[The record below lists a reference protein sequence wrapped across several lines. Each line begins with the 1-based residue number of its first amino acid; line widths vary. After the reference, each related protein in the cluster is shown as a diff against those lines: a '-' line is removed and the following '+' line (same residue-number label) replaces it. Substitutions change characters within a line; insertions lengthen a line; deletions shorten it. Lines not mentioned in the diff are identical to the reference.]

1 MKKKGLWLLAA
12 FGLLAVSCMKEPAQE
27 PEAQMTDMPSIT
39 AVTLAESPATRVSV
53 GPAVDGKRPIVWNT
67 GDALSVF
74 FKNSMNVKYVL
85 KGEGG
90 EPEGVFAYASGLSFG
105 YEFPQ
110 VYGAYPYDEKVKL
123 EDGCLWVTIPAE
135 QSYTEKTFDPKA
147 NAMVGVSDPGK
158 EMPFRNVGGYLVLQF
173 YGEDAEVKEVK
184 VTGAMAEQIAG
195 TVLMGVEEDE
205 IPWLV
210 DWGDGASDEV
220 KLVAETPVKVGA
232 TAEEATEFWL
242 VLMPVTFMD
251 GLTVTV
257 TDADGN
263 LLLSQ
268 TKDSA
273 VEIKRSEVYRLDP
286 LCLSHSNGAFAA
298 SVTWTYADD
307 ADVDHNLFYGSE
319 GTTRYSREAL
329 PLGVDAS
336 IVTKYGEEIAA
347 ATPEGVTV
355 TVADP
360 ETGDTVP
367 ADDVTVSN
375 ITLKDGDLVADV
387 EGFLWDK
394 VYGVSV
400 EYALSGSE
408 LTLDGSLTT
417 VDRKREPVTLDL
429 VAEYT
434 FDINKLDSETGFGYI
449 EKEPVK
455 DSWYKWESEPLTD
468 AIYAAYLNGGVIT
481 KDDFANADEFFKEEV
496 EDEVRA
502 APSSGS
508 AKEFVTV
515 SRETACPSTT
525 SSGKADP
532 DDPYR
537 IVGNDLDRRIT
548 TYIGQEVI
556 IPIRLSYR
564 VPKYDF
570 LHLMYYTFNPEKE
583 VEGFITKYDFE
594 ENDGS
599 VLWWSQVYPS
609 YLIEPADESK
619 SEDEIQQGISYRHA
633 LANFDI
639 SYINLAELAFN
650 VVDEQDSI
658 LEAAQM
664 EDLGLSAKFFY
675 ADETLADKSLPT
687 EDQFVPVFKTY
698 KSLWVDNT
706 VLYYRTNEKKFIPVK
721 GSLTIQ
727 SGGCDFPIPTRFD
740 TPKASFLHPDV
751 MLDYSSYAVVRWIPF
766 KEPVAKGSTIV
777 LDENKIY
784 RVPLFKGMELK
795 DNRPQGV
802 SYYVIEDGE
811 WVKGNV
817 NELDPWSGAPT
828 DGNGYREGVLSKDAY
843 RLSLTVN
850 YDSFFDNV
858 PKELTR
864 LLSLQFSADGETFVA
879 KQNEGGTLTPYV
891 VYDYT
896 SEVQF
901 QGTITIP
908 VVVYIESPWQEKLTF
923 EYDVTIKGYNAP

>member
-1 MKKKGLWLLAA
+1 MKPLSKGLLLLAT

-525 SSGKADP
+525 TDFKASVLKGEVCSSGKADP

-570 LHLMYYTFNPEKE
+570 LHQQNYTFDDGKWYTMDSPKYSPNKQSLKE
-583 VEGFITKYDFE
+583 YDVV
-594 ENDGS
+594 NMN
-599 VLWWSQVYPS
+599 V
-609 YLIEPADESK
+609 PA
-619 SEDEIQQGISYRHA
+619 
-633 LANFDI
+633 LT
-639 SYINLAELAFN
+639 FN
-650 VVDEQDSI
+650 VI
-658 LEAAQM
+658 
-664 EDLGLSAKFFY
+664 
-675 ADETLADKSLPT
+675 
-687 EDQFVPVFKTY
+687 
-698 KSLWVDNT
+698 
-706 VLYYRTNEKKFIPVK
+706 
-721 GSLTIQ
+721 
-727 SGGCDFPIPTRFD
+727 
-740 TPKASFLHPDV
+740 
-751 MLDYSSYAVVRWIPF
+751 
-766 KEPVAKGSTIV
+766 
-777 LDENKIY
+777 DENKRFFNYLDEELEPEYFYDKNLTIRFDYTDPDLAAQALEDPCQTTELKTFGDLWSDKYTEEKEARNFKHAAFYYRSLRDAIPMTGTLEVSSGDAVFEIPTSFEKDNGGKYLAKKDYSKFELRAWKPFYVLDYNPEITVRVDEHKIY
-784 RVPLFKGMELK
+784 VVNPLEGVQIYDGRQVAASTPVAGEEFKGGEGVYMIEGFNGGTKSYFRPMLELI
-795 DNRPQGV
+795 
-802 SYYVIEDGE
+802 SSDGSSE
-811 WVKGNV
+811 PVW
-817 NELDPWSGAPT
+817 DWIH
-828 DGNGYREGVLSKDAY
+828 GNGSNGYSDGITSFQAYSLSDPVFATDIPTGLSK
-843 RLSLTVN
+843 LI
-850 YDSFFDNV
+850 SFEDN
-858 PKELTR
+858 
-864 LLSLQFSADGETFVA
+864 LLKF
-879 KQNEGGTLTPYV
+879 
-891 VYDYT
+891 DYT
-896 SEVQF
+896 SEVQIS
-901 QGTITIP
+901 GTINIP
-908 VVVYIESPWQEKLTF
+908 VTIEIQSPWYQF
-923 EYDVTIKGYNAP
+923 EPFKVTVLIKGYDTP